1 MFWFDFPRKAK
12 NNFPSLRAYHKSHT
26 CKHKKFDID
35 SFIVF
40 YFIKGEFI
48 MKKYIPFW
56 VLSAC
61 VLISS
66 AAYAANSET
75 VIQTDSHWNKQAI
88 KPIHIEHPQVTIL
101 RITIP
106 AGEKLS
112 MHKHPILNIGYL
124 TKGELTVRS
133 EDGGVLV
140 LHPGD
145 PIVELV
151 DIWHYGESTGSED
164 AEIVVTYV
172 GDKED
177 PLSIAKK

>member
-1 MFWFDFPRKAK
+1 
-12 NNFPSLRAYHKSHT
+12 
-26 CKHKKFDID
+26 
-35 SFIVF
+35 
-40 YFIKGEFI
+40 
-48 MKKYIPFW
+48 MKKYIQGLL
-56 VLSAC
+56 LSVC
-61 VLISS
+61 VLASS
-66 AAYAANSET
+66 AVYAANSET
-75 VIQTDSHWNKQAI
+75 LIQTDSHWNKQAI
-88 KPIHIEHPQVTIL
+88 KPVHIDHPQITML

-106 AGEKLS
+106 AGEKLA

-133 EDGGVLV
+133 ENGDVLV

-177 PLSIAKK
+177 SAFDGISGTGFIFLNGQGLLTCIPEHELVDV

>member
-1 MFWFDFPRKAK
+1 MILYAF
-12 NNFPSLRAYHKSHT
+12 RAYHKSHT

-35 SFIVF
+35 SSIVF

-56 VLSAC
+56 AFSAC

-177 PLSIAKK
+177 PLSIAKE

>member
-1 MFWFDFPRKAK
+1 
-12 NNFPSLRAYHKSHT
+12 
-26 CKHKKFDID
+26 
-35 SFIVF
+35 
-40 YFIKGEFI
+40 
-48 MKKYIPFW
+48 MKKYMQYLFLAAG
-56 VLSAC
+56 VVMASG
-61 VLISS
+61 
-66 AAYAANSET
+66 AYAANSET
-75 VIQTDSHWNKQAI
+75 VIQTETHWNKQAI
-88 KPIHIEHPQVTIL
+88 KPIHIDNPQVTML

-106 AGEKLS
+106 AGEKLP

-172 GDKED
+172 GDKAD
-177 PLSIAKK
+177 SLSIAKE

>member
-1 MFWFDFPRKAK
+1 MILYAF
-12 NNFPSLRAYHKSHT
+12 RAYHKSHT

-35 SFIVF
+35 SSIVF

-56 VLSAC
+56 ALSAC

-177 PLSIAKK
+177 PLSIAKE

>member
-1 MFWFDFPRKAK
+1 
-12 NNFPSLRAYHKSHT
+12 
-26 CKHKKFDID
+26 
-35 SFIVF
+35 
-40 YFIKGEFI
+40 
-48 MKKYIPFW
+48 MKKYMQFLFLAIG
-56 VLSAC
+56 VLF
-61 VLISS
+61 SS

-75 VIQTDSHWNKQAI
+75 VIQTDSHWNKHAI
-88 KPIHIEHPQVTIL
+88 KPIHIDHPQITML

-112 MHKHPILNIGYL
+112 MHKHPILNVGYL

-133 EDGGVLV
+133 ENGDILV

-177 PLSIAKK
+177 SLSIAKE